1 MKYKKMLIIF
11 LNLLYL
17 ELIYHLFIFNSFKLK
32 HIFLITIFTVL
43 STIFIDLITSLFT
56 KKVNKW
62 LMIIINCF
70 LSVLFIAQIINYRF
84 YGNVI
89 SIYSII
95 HGGQVFGFLSAI
107 FSVLWQNIICVILLL
122 IPIPLYII
130 FNKKIE
136 TDNLSWKVILKKN
149 SLLIIVF
156 ILSLLSLQTDKKEIY
171 SAKNLYYYRH
181 APLETVKKLGML
193 TTLRLDLERTITG
206 FEENLTKVTDLN
218 LPEVKEDTKNE
229 DKIKYNIEDID
240 FLKLAE
246 EETKTEIKNIH
257 YYMANE
263 TPTKQNKYTGMFK
276 DKNLIVITAEAF
288 SPIAVNEALTPTLY
302 KLVNQGFT
310 FTNFYSPIYYVST
323 SDGEYVSLTSL
334 LPKESVWSFYKSSK
348 NYLPYVYGNVFKN
361 LGYET
366 YAFHDGQY
374 KYYDRNLSHP
384 NMGYKYMACG
394 NGLEKLMNCKKWPQS
409 DLEMINATFDMYSNE
424 EKFVAYYM
432 SISGH
437 LEYNFYG
444 NNMANKNKA
453 LVADTEY
460 SDKIKAY
467 IACQIE
473 LDKAL
478 EELINKL
485 KEKDIL
491 DDTVIVL
498 SADHYPYGLT
508 NDDINSVTPLEDA
521 KFDIHKNNL
530 IIWSNTMKKNI
541 KIDKIA
547 ESLDILP
554 TILNLFG
561 INYDSRLLIGK
572 DILSDTDGLV
582 ILNDRSWITKYGKYN
597 ASTQKF
603 TSLTEEEISENYV
616 NKINEIVANKFVIS
630 KNILDTNYY
639 KHVFKE
645 EQWTIFKK

>member
-193 TTLRLDLERTITG
+193 TALRLDLERTITG

-603 TSLTEEEISENYV
+603 TSLTEEEIPENYV

-645 EQWTIFKK
+645 EQ

>member
-17 ELIYHLFIFNSFKLK
+17 EFIYHLFIFNSFKLK
-32 HIFLITIFTVL
+32 HTFLITIFTVL
-43 STIFIDLITSLFT
+43 STIFIDLISSLFT

-70 LSVLFIAQIINYRF
+70 LSILFIAQIINYRF

-122 IPIPLYII
+122 IPIPFYII

-149 SLLIIVF
+149 GLLIIVF

-218 LPEVKEDTKNE
+218 LPEVKEDIKNE

-444 NNMANKNKA
+444 NNMASKNKA

-554 TILNLFG
+554 TILNLFS

-603 TSLTEEEISENYV
+603 TSLTEEEIPKNYV

-645 EQWTIFKK
+645 EQ

>member
-17 ELIYHLFIFNSFKLK
+17 EFIYHLFIFNSFKLK

-43 STIFIDLITSLFT
+43 STIFIDLISSLFT

-70 LSVLFIAQIINYRF
+70 LSILFIAQIINYRF

-122 IPIPLYII
+122 IPIPFYII

-149 SLLIIVF
+149 GLLIIVF

-444 NNMANKNKA
+444 NNMASKNKA

-603 TSLTEEEISENYV
+603 TSLTEEEIPKNYV

-645 EQWTIFKK
+645 EQ

>member
-70 LSVLFIAQIINYRF
+70 LSILFIAQIINYRF

-122 IPIPLYII
+122 IPIPFYVI

-149 SLLIIVF
+149 GLLIIVF

-597 ASTQKF
+597 TSTQKF
-603 TSLTEEEISENYV
+603 TSLTEEEIPENYV

>member
-70 LSVLFIAQIINYRF
+70 LSILFIAQIINYRF

-149 SLLIIVF
+149 GLLIIVF

-218 LPEVKEDTKNE
+218 LPEIKEDTKNE

-603 TSLTEEEISENYV
+603 TSLTEEEIPENYV

>member
-11 LNLLYL
+11 LNILYL

-107 FSVLWQNIICVILLL
+107 FSVLWQNITCVILLL

-149 SLLIIVF
+149 GLLIIVF

-603 TSLTEEEISENYV
+603 TSLTEEEIPENYV

-645 EQWTIFKK
+645 EQ

>member
-149 SLLIIVF
+149 GLLIIVF

-508 NDDINSVTPLEDA
+508 NDDINSVTSLEDA

-603 TSLTEEEISENYV
+603 TSLTEEEIPENYV

-645 EQWTIFKK
+645 EQ

>member
-149 SLLIIVF
+149 GLLIIVF

-218 LPEVKEDTKNE
+218 LSEVKEDTKNE

-276 DKNLIVITAEAF
+276 NKNLIVITAEAF

-603 TSLTEEEISENYV
+603 TSLTEEEIPENYV

>member
-149 SLLIIVF
+149 GLLIIVF

-361 LGYET
+361 LGYKT

-603 TSLTEEEISENYV
+603 TSLTEEEIPENYV

-645 EQWTIFKK
+645 EQ

>member
-122 IPIPLYII
+122 FPIPLYII

-149 SLLIIVF
+149 CLLIIVF

-206 FEENLTKVTDLN
+206 FEENLTKVTNLN

-453 LVADTEY
+453 LVADTKY

-603 TSLTEEEISENYV
+603 TSLTEEEIPENYV

-645 EQWTIFKK
+645 EQ

>member
-149 SLLIIVF
+149 CLLIIVF

-288 SPIAVNEALTPTLY
+288 SPIAVNKALTPTLY

-603 TSLTEEEISENYV
+603 TSLTEEEIPENYV

-639 KHVFKE
+639 KYVFKE
-645 EQWTIFKK
+645 EQ

>member
-17 ELIYHLFIFNSFKLK
+17 EFIYHLFIFNSFKLK

-70 LSVLFIAQIINYRF
+70 LSILFIAQIINYRF

-122 IPIPLYII
+122 IPIPFYII

-597 ASTQKF
+597 TSTQKF
-603 TSLTEEEISENYV
+603 TSLTEEEIPENYV

-645 EQWTIFKK
+645 EQ

>member
-122 IPIPLYII
+122 IPVPLYIV

-136 TDNLSWKVILKKN
+136 TDNLSWKVILKKTG
-149 SLLIIVF
+149 LLITIF

-444 NNMANKNKA
+444 NNMANKNKT

-603 TSLTEEEISENYV
+603 TSLTEEEIPENYV

>member
-453 LVADTEY
+453 LVTNTEY

-508 NDDINSVTPLEDA
+508 NNDINSVTPLEDA

-603 TSLTEEEISENYV
+603 TSLTEEEIPENYV

-645 EQWTIFKK
+645 EK

>member
-149 SLLIIVF
+149 GLLIIVF

-206 FEENLTKVTDLN
+206 FEENLTKVTNLN

-229 DKIKYNIEDID
+229 DKIKYNIENID

-276 DKNLIVITAEAF
+276 NKNLIVITAEAF

-508 NDDINSVTPLEDA
+508 NDDINSVTPLEDV

-603 TSLTEEEISENYV
+603 TSLTEEEIPENYV

-645 EQWTIFKK
+645 EQ

>member
-11 LNLLYL
+11 INLLYL
-17 ELIYHLFIFNSFKLK
+17 EFIYHLFIFNSFKLK

-43 STIFIDLITSLFT
+43 STIFIDLISSLFT

-70 LSVLFIAQIINYRF
+70 LSILFIAQIINYRF

-122 IPIPLYII
+122 IPVPLYII

-193 TTLRLDLERTITG
+193 TTLRLDIERTITG

-218 LPEVKEDTKNE
+218 LSEVKEDTKNE

-603 TSLTEEEISENYV
+603 TSLTEEEIPENYV

-645 EQWTIFKK
+645 E

>member
-136 TDNLSWKVILKKN
+136 TDNLSWKVILRKN
-149 SLLIIVF
+149 CLLIIVF

-288 SPIAVNEALTPTLY
+288 SPIAVNKALTPTLY

-361 LGYET
+361 LGYDT

-603 TSLTEEEISENYV
+603 TSLTEEEIPENYV

-645 EQWTIFKK
+645 EQ

>member
-107 FSVLWQNIICVILLL
+107 FSVLWQNITCVILLL

-149 SLLIIVF
+149 GLLIIVF

-603 TSLTEEEISENYV
+603 TSLTEEEIPKNYV

-645 EQWTIFKK
+645 EQ

>member
-107 FSVLWQNIICVILLL
+107 FSVLWQNITCVILLL

-149 SLLIIVF
+149 CLLIIVF

-288 SPIAVNEALTPTLY
+288 SPIAINEALTPTLY

-603 TSLTEEEISENYV
+603 TSLTEEEIPENYV

-645 EQWTIFKK
+645 EQ

>member
-17 ELIYHLFIFNSFKLK
+17 EFIYHLFIFNSFKLK

-43 STIFIDLITSLFT
+43 STIFIDLISSLFT

-122 IPIPLYII
+122 IPIPFYII

-229 DKIKYNIEDID
+229 DKIKYNVEDID

-302 KLVNQGFT
+302 KLVYQGFT

-444 NNMANKNKA
+444 NNMASKNKA

-603 TSLTEEEISENYV
+603 TSLTEEEIPKNYV

-645 EQWTIFKK
+645 EQ

>member
-11 LNLLYL
+11 INLLYL
-17 ELIYHLFIFNSFKLK
+17 EFIYHLFIFNSFKLK

-70 LSVLFIAQIINYRF
+70 LSILFIAQIINYRF

-107 FSVLWQNIICVILLL
+107 FSVLWQNIPCVILLL

-149 SLLIIVF
+149 GLLIIVF

-206 FEENLTKVTDLN
+206 FEENLTKVTNLN

-348 NYLPYVYGNVFKN
+348 NYLPYVYGNIFKN
-361 LGYET
+361 LGYGT

-603 TSLTEEEISENYV
+603 TSLTEEEIPENYV

-645 EQWTIFKK
+645 EQ

>member
-17 ELIYHLFIFNSFKLK
+17 EFIYHLFIFNSFKLK

-43 STIFIDLITSLFT
+43 STIFIDLISSLFT

-70 LSVLFIAQIINYRF
+70 LSILFIAQIINYRF

-122 IPIPLYII
+122 IPIPFYII

-597 ASTQKF
+597 TSTQKF
-603 TSLTEEEISENYV
+603 TSLTEEEIPENYV

-645 EQWTIFKK
+645 EQ

>member
-70 LSVLFIAQIINYRF
+70 LSILFIAQIINYRF

-122 IPIPLYII
+122 IPIPFYVI

-444 NNMANKNKA
+444 NNMASKNKA

-603 TSLTEEEISENYV
+603 TSLTEEEIPKNYV
-616 NKINEIVANKFVIS
+616 NKINEIFANKFVIS
-630 KNILDTNYY
+630 KNILDNNYY

-645 EQWTIFKK
+645 EQ

>member
-149 SLLIIVF
+149 GLLIIVF

-361 LGYET
+361 LGYKT

-603 TSLTEEEISENYV
+603 TSLTEEEIPENYV

>member
-229 DKIKYNIEDID
+229 DKIKYNIEDIN

-603 TSLTEEEISENYV
+603 TSLTEEEIPENYV

>member
-43 STIFIDLITSLFT
+43 STIFIDLITSIFT

-334 LPKESVWSFYKSSK
+334 LPKESVWTFYKSSK

-603 TSLTEEEISENYV
+603 TSLTEEEIPENYV

-645 EQWTIFKK
+645 EQ

>member
-122 IPIPLYII
+122 IPVPLYIV

-136 TDNLSWKVILKKN
+136 TDNLSWKVILKKTG
-149 SLLIIVF
+149 LLITIF

-288 SPIAVNEALTPTLY
+288 SPIAVNKALTPTLY

-603 TSLTEEEISENYV
+603 TSLTEEEIPENYV

-645 EQWTIFKK
+645 EQ

>member
-43 STIFIDLITSLFT
+43 STIFIDLISSLFT
-56 KKVNKW
+56 KKINKW

-70 LSVLFIAQIINYRF
+70 LSILFIAQIINYRF

-122 IPIPLYII
+122 IPIPFYII

-149 SLLIIVF
+149 GLLIIVF

-597 ASTQKF
+597 TSTQKF
-603 TSLTEEEISENYV
+603 TSLTEEEIPENYV

-645 EQWTIFKK
+645 EQ

>member
-107 FSVLWQNIICVILLL
+107 FSVLWQNIICVIFLL

-288 SPIAVNEALTPTLY
+288 SPIAVNKALTPTLY

-603 TSLTEEEISENYV
+603 TSLTEEEIPENYV

-645 EQWTIFKK
+645 EQ

>member
-11 LNLLYL
+11 INLLYL
-17 ELIYHLFIFNSFKLK
+17 EFIYHLFIFNSFKLK

-70 LSVLFIAQIINYRF
+70 LSILFIAQIINYRF

-122 IPIPLYII
+122 IPVPLYIV

-136 TDNLSWKVILKKN
+136 TDNLSWKVILKKT
-149 SLLIIVF
+149 SLLITIF

-218 LPEVKEDTKNE
+218 LPKVKEDNKNE
-229 DKIKYNIEDID
+229 DKIKYNVEDID

-288 SPIAVNEALTPTLY
+288 SPIAVNETLTPTLY

-348 NYLPYVYGNVFKN
+348 NFLPYVYGNVFKN

-444 NNMANKNKA
+444 NNMANKNKS

-603 TSLTEEEISENYV
+603 ISLTEEEIPENYV

-645 EQWTIFKK
+645 EQ

>member
-149 SLLIIVF
+149 GLLIIVF

-218 LPEVKEDTKNE
+218 LPEVKEDNKNE
-229 DKIKYNIEDID
+229 DKIKYNVEDID

-288 SPIAVNEALTPTLY
+288 SPIAVNETLTPTLY

-603 TSLTEEEISENYV
+603 TSLTEEEIPENYV

-645 EQWTIFKK
+645 EQ

>member
-107 FSVLWQNIICVILLL
+107 FSVLWQNITCVILLL

-149 SLLIIVF
+149 CLLIIVF

-597 ASTQKF
+597 ASNQKF
-603 TSLTEEEISENYV
+603 TSLTEEEIPENYV

-645 EQWTIFKK
+645 EQ

>member
-149 SLLIIVF
+149 GLLIIVF

-218 LPEVKEDTKNE
+218 LSEVKEDTKNE

-276 DKNLIVITAEAF
+276 NKNLIVITAEAF

-508 NDDINSVTPLEDA
+508 NDDINSVTPLEDV

-603 TSLTEEEISENYV
+603 TSLTEEEIPENYV

-645 EQWTIFKK
+645 EQ

>member
-1 MKYKKMLIIF
+1 MKYKKMLIVF

-122 IPIPLYII
+122 IPVPLYIV

-136 TDNLSWKVILKKN
+136 TDNLSWKVILKKTG
-149 SLLIIVF
+149 LLITIF

-218 LPEVKEDTKNE
+218 LPEVKEDNKNE
-229 DKIKYNIEDID
+229 DKIKYNVEDID

-508 NDDINSVTPLEDA
+508 NDDINSVTSLEDA

-603 TSLTEEEISENYV
+603 TSLTEEEIPENYV

>member
-107 FSVLWQNIICVILLL
+107 FSVLWQNITCVILLL

-149 SLLIIVF
+149 CLLIIVF

-276 DKNLIVITAEAF
+276 NKNLIVITAEAF

-508 NDDINSVTPLEDA
+508 NNDINSVTPLEDA

-603 TSLTEEEISENYV
+603 TSLTEEEIPENYV

-645 EQWTIFKK
+645 EQ

>member
-149 SLLIIVF
+149 GLLIIVF

-276 DKNLIVITAEAF
+276 NKNLIVITAEAF

-508 NDDINSVTPLEDA
+508 NNDINSVTPLEDA

-603 TSLTEEEISENYV
+603 TSLTEEEIPENYV

>member
-62 LMIIINCF
+62 LMIIINYF

-149 SLLIIVF
+149 GLLIIVF

-409 DLEMINATFDMYSNE
+409 DLEMINATFDIYSNE

-444 NNMANKNKA
+444 NSMANKNKA

-508 NDDINSVTPLEDA
+508 NNDINSVTPLEDA

-603 TSLTEEEISENYV
+603 TSLTEEEIPENYV

>member
-11 LNLLYL
+11 INLLYL
-17 ELIYHLFIFNSFKLK
+17 EFIYHLFIFNSFKLK

-70 LSVLFIAQIINYRF
+70 LSILFIAQIINYRF

-149 SLLIIVF
+149 GLLIIVF

-218 LPEVKEDTKNE
+218 LPEVKEDNKNE
-229 DKIKYNIEDID
+229 DKIKYNVEDID

-288 SPIAVNEALTPTLY
+288 SPIAVNETLTPTLY

-310 FTNFYSPIYYVST
+310 FSNFYSPIYYVST

-603 TSLTEEEISENYV
+603 TSLTEEEIPENYV

-645 EQWTIFKK
+645 EQ